1 MKKQKRSAFYLA
13 MIALLCLTVFF
24 TSCVLEQIESPSFKT
39 EEENESR
46 YHKNKDP
53 QASNTTNTN
62 NTNKPAKPTKEPNT
76 TEPGMTE
83 PGTTEHWMTA
93 PWITTD
99 PWTTEPGVIEPGETT
114 EHFMTEPWMTPATQM
129 SESWMTDPWVPEPVV
144 STDSWHSMPPEIS
157 VIPPFGDDDFFASLP
172 SDFTGNN
179 LIKIEGSSCQ
189 NGMTVVTSRENQ
201 FFLYNPTNSEGPA
214 AHGVT
219 ALEVKSGSGV
229 YHYYIDLKSANQYNP
244 LAEEITVE
252 NAYIRW
258 CFEVPEAGVYKFAS
272 YNRIKTYFREG
283 LFQIDN
289 GPIYDISY
297 VLSDEKINEIKDD
310 TEGGYLNWEG
320 IEVALT
326 PGKHTLTYRLTE
338 MQAPSWQIRDI
349 YLVKKAENAEPEK
362 PIAPPSIPG
371 YTPPANASVYD
382 PELGPDTSWYTG
394 DKTEYVLTTANQFV
408 GFQSL
413 RSDTIT
419 YEGITIKLACDMIL
433 NEGTVEEILARAA
446 QDSASVTIWKQLNSN
461 WLFKG
466 TFDGQGHTVSGL
478 YMQLTQTGMRGMFGG
493 VGGNAV
499 IKNFTLTNSY
509 YGAPTTGTNKYA
521 LGGIVAR
528 IHSDAN
534 VTISNVTVSAYI
546 QEAGQKFQRIGGFVA
561 DITADNVTLTMENCT
576 FNGIAS
582 ISGNYAG
589 GMIGH
594 VSSAS
599 ATITLRNCIN
609 RGNIVAEAFA
619 GGMIGM
625 VEDSNK
631 ITLTNCSNE
640 GTIAATIKN
649 AGGIVGC
656 LNAQTISYSNCTN
669 KGTVRAEYAMGDLF
683 GSKSV
688 TDGETEVPAM
698 PETP

>member
-13 MIALLCLTVFF
+13 MTALLCLTVFF

-46 YHKNKDP
+46 YHKNKDS
-53 QASNTTNTN
+53 QASNTTNTTN
-62 NTNKPAKPTKEPNT
+62 TTNTNKTAKLTKEPNT

-83 PGTTEHWMTA
+83 PGTTE

-99 PWTTEPGVIEPGETT
+99 PWTTEHGVIEPEKT
-114 EHFMTEPWMTPATQM
+114 TEPWT
-129 SESWMTDPWVPEPVV
+129 TDPWTTESGTTEPETTKPGNI
-144 STDSWHSMPPEIS
+144 TKPEIT
-157 VIPPFGDDDFFASLP
+157 VIPSFGDDDFFASLP

-201 FFLYNPTNSEGPA
+201 FFLYNPTTSEGPA

-272 YNRIKTYFREG
+272 YNRIKPYFRGG

-289 GPIYDISY
+289 GPIYDMSY
-297 VLSDEKINEIKDD
+297 ELSNEKINEIKDD

-320 IEVALT
+320 FEVVLT

-338 MQAPSWQIRDI
+338 MQASSWQIRDI
-349 YLVKKAENAEPEK
+349 YLVKKTENAEPEK

-413 RSDTIT
+413 RSDTVT

-446 QDSASVTIWKQLNSN
+446 QDSASVTVWKQLNSN

-609 RGNIVAEAFA
+609 HGNIEAEAFA

-688 TDGETEVPAM
+688 TGGETEVPAM